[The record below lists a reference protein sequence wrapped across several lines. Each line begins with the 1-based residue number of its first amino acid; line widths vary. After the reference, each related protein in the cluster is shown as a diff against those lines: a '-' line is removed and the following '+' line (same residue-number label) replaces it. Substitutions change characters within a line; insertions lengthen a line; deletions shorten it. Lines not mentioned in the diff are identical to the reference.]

1 MQGQALLKAICRDVL
16 KIDDGIRFVGIA
28 DEKGKI
34 IVQEFRAGVVPH
46 LSGEESEMSIL
57 QAVIRKGMR
66 NTFESKIGKQIYSST
81 MYEKVKRA
89 NIPLRDGMTL
99 LVSFEVKVDHE
110 SLILKKIIPTITR
123 QASLAA

>member
-1 MQGQALLKAICRDVL
+1 MMSLQDQAPLKAICRDVL
-16 KIDDGIRFVGIA
+16 KLDEGIRFAGIA

-34 IVQEFRAGVVPH
+34 VVQELRAGVVPH
-46 LSGEESEMSIL
+46 LSGEESEMSIF

-89 NIPLRDGMTL
+89 NIPIHNGMTL

-110 SLILKKIIPTITR
+110 SVILKKIIPILT
-123 QASLAA
+123 